1 MSLIRLE
8 GISRVYGSGPAA
20 VHALR
25 PTHLTFEEGML
36 VAIFGV
42 SGSGKSTLLNMLGLL
57 DEPTSG
63 DYLLEGRN
71 VAKLTDATRSVIRC
85 KQIGI
90 IFQSFNLFPHFSILE
105 NVCMPMRF
113 AGVERHEMKARASEL
128 LNRVGLGDRLSHSP
142 SQLSG
147 GQCQRVAIARAL
159 ANSPSVILA
168 DEPVASLD
176 PITTVQVMDDFARIN
191 KDFGIT
197 IVANMHH
204 VDLAIKYATRIIGI
218 QDGRVVYDGPSRQ
231 IDDKTLVQIYGR
243 SLKHDEVLGE
253 S

>member
-1 MSLIRLE
+1 MSLIELQ
-8 GISRVYGSGPAA
+8 GISRVYGSGPTA

-25 PTHLTFEEGML
+25 PADLTIEEGTL
-36 VAIFGV
+36 VAIFGT
-42 SGSGKSTLLNMLGLL
+42 SGSGKSTMLNMLGLL

-71 VAKLTDATRSVIRC
+71 VANLTDAVRSEIRC

-113 AGVERHEMKARASEL
+113 AGLERHEMRDRASEL
-128 LNRVGLGDRLSHSP
+128 LDRVGLGGRLAHSP

-159 ANSPSVILA
+159 ANRPSVILA
-168 DEPVASLD
+168 DEPTGNLDEKTGNEILEIFHELVAEGQ
-176 PITTVQVMDDFARIN
+176 TVIMVTHNAEYETQVQRVIEL
-191 KDFGIT
+191 
-197 IVANMHH
+197 H
-204 VDLAIKYATRIIGI
+204 
-218 QDGRVVYDGPSRQ
+218 DGNVVR
-231 IDDKTLVQIYGR
+231 K
-243 SLKHDEVLGE
+243 
-253 S
+253 

>member
-1 MSLIRLE
+1 
-8 GISRVYGSGPAA
+8 
-20 VHALR
+20 
-25 PTHLTFEEGML
+25 
-36 VAIFGV
+36 
-42 SGSGKSTLLNMLGLL
+42 MLGLL

-71 VAKLTDATRSVIRC
+71 VAKLTDAARSVIRC

-128 LNRVGLGDRLSHSP
+128 LTRVGLGDRLAHSP

-168 DEPVASLD
+168 DEPTGNLD
-176 PITTVQVMDDFARIN
+176 EKTGNEI
-191 KDFGIT
+191 
-197 IVANMHH
+197 
-204 VDLAIKYATRIIGI
+204 LAIFHELVDEGHTVIMVTHNAEYEKEVQRIIELH
-218 QDGRVVYDGPSRQ
+218 DGNVVRQ
-231 IDDKTLVQIYGR
+231 
-243 SLKHDEVLGE
+243 
-253 S
+253 

>member
-1 MSLIRLE
+1 MSLIELQ
-8 GISRVYGSGPAA
+8 GISRVYGEGPTA

-25 PTHLTFEEGML
+25 PADLTIEEGTL
-36 VAIFGV
+36 VAIFGT
-42 SGSGKSTLLNMLGLL
+42 SGSGKSTMLNMLGLL

-71 VAKLTDATRSVIRC
+71 VANLTDAVRSEIRC

-113 AGVERHEMKARASEL
+113 AGLERHEMRDRAAEL
-128 LNRVGLGDRLSHSP
+128 LDRVGLGGRLAHSP

-159 ANSPSVILA
+159 ANRPSVILA
-168 DEPVASLD
+168 DEPTGNLDEKTGNEILEIFHELVAEGQ
-176 PITTVQVMDDFARIN
+176 TVIMVTHNAEYETQVQRVIEL
-191 KDFGIT
+191 
-197 IVANMHH
+197 H
-204 VDLAIKYATRIIGI
+204 
-218 QDGRVVYDGPSRQ
+218 DGNVVR
-231 IDDKTLVQIYGR
+231 K
-243 SLKHDEVLGE
+243 
-253 S
+253 

>member
-1 MSLIRLE
+1 MSLIELQ

-25 PTHLTFEEGML
+25 PSTLSVEEGTF
-36 VAIFGV
+36 VAIYGA
-42 SGSGKSTLLNMLGLL
+42 SGSGKSTMLNMLGLL

-71 VAKLTDATRSVIRC
+71 VAKLTDAARSEIRC
-85 KQIGI
+85 REIGI

-113 AGVERHEMKARASEL
+113 AGADRSEMKDRAAEL
-128 LNRVGLGDRLSHSP
+128 LTRVGLGDRLVHSP

-159 ANSPSVILA
+159 ANRPAVILA
-168 DEPVASLD
+168 DEPTGNLD
-176 PITTVQVMDDFARIN
+176 VKTGDEILGVFHELVDEGHTVIMVTHNADYEKEVQRVIEL
-191 KDFGIT
+191 
-197 IVANMHH
+197 H
-204 VDLAIKYATRIIGI
+204 
-218 QDGRVVYDGPSRQ
+218 DGNVVRQ
-231 IDDKTLVQIYGR
+231 
-243 SLKHDEVLGE
+243 
-253 S
+253 